1 MEPDDL
7 DLPPAWMPAAAP
19 EPSID
24 TFAARFATAIGV
36 GVVLLLVLAMLI
48 PVAGAGLA
56 LLIGLGLGYRIV
68 RGSVPPQAEGWLIFT
83 GFVVANA
90 ALIPT

>member
-7 DLPPAWMPAAAP
+7 DLPPPWAPAAAP
-19 EPSID
+19 EPSLD
-24 TFAARFATAIGV
+24 TFAARFAAAIGV
-36 GVVLLLVLAMLI
+36 GVLLLLVLAMLL
-48 PVAGAGLA
+48 PAAGAGLA

-68 RGSVPPQAEGWLIFT
+68 RGCVPAEAEGWLIFT
-83 GFVVANA
+83 GFIVANA